1 MLKLLLAPLFILLC
15 FQSLTAKPYCHV
27 VNYDEDSGL
36 SQRLVKGIVQDNDG
50 VIWIATWNGLNRFDG
65 KEFVSIR
72 PSRGDYASKFSNR
85 IGVMKL
91 TDDGS
96 LLLRIDGR
104 LLSFDTRTY
113 KFTDLHAD
121 IEKWIGEPFSVRQIF
136 PTAGREM
143 VIHTEDNRYILIR
156 DSTAG
161 ISKEK
166 PALKYASSANRKVN
180 DVGPYLYK
188 NMVYSKVDSL
198 GTIWLITREGDI
210 VTASSKDGPF
220 SIIGHIEAPAGTLY
234 YATTDN
240 QNNIWL
246 RSSSGVHK
254 VTLGHLPY
262 REITPQHPSMIRTI
276 FRDSRGRLW
285 MSESDTHR
293 VAVYDSI
300 DDASPHYLGSDGVL
314 HDAPVVFGA
323 GAYSFFEYPDGT
335 MWIGSKPDGLYRLT
349 PLTDSA
355 YSISHLNGELN
366 VYDITA
372 DNDGRLW
379 IATMGSGIFTIDNPE
394 ASRPELRKFPSPAKS
409 VRHITV
415 CNDSL
420 ILAATTAGLLAIRP
434 DAMKLFVSDPMI
446 PGSLGNVAVMD
457 AAVVSDGALL
467 VATESDGV
475 NIVSPDKA
483 DNGLEWTFTS
493 RNASGGLSD
502 VALSIARD
510 GEKSVIVSNNN
521 IYVYNNGDFTRVM
534 SSWKSADRKIRFSDG
549 RPVKLDDSS
558 WIVGHDNGA
567 IVFGAASATEDDF
580 IPRMIFTR
588 ATIESR
594 ADTILPAAT
603 DTIVMSPSER
613 NITLSFRALDYRYG
627 DEILYQY
634 RIDEG
639 DWLDIG
645 STGRITLLDLVPGSY
660 KVEVS
665 SISPSGQPLDNSVAL
680 TIIVTPTF
688 WETGFAKFL
697 YVAILL
703 IIIILSVRLM
713 IYIRTIKRKQH
724 EILDAYL
731 ELQQLSSKA
740 ETTKPHISESIP
752 IEDDDKLLMDRVVE
766 FVNTHLSDSEVTVD
780 DMAAEVGVSRSS
792 LNRKMKNL
800 MGVSP
805 AEYLRES
812 RLKKAA
818 ALLADTNLPIKAI
831 AADCGFSDIN
841 YFGKCFK
848 ASRGIT
854 PAAYRKS

>member
-1 MLKLLLAPLFILLC
+1 M
-15 FQSLTAKPYCHV
+15 AKPYCHV

-72 PSRGDYASKFSNR
+72 PSRGDLASKFSNR

-91 TDDGS
+91 THDGN

-121 IEKWIGEPFSVRQIF
+121 IEKMIGEPFSVRQII
-136 PTAGREM
+136 PTTGREV
-143 VIHTEDNRYILIR
+143 VIHTDDNRYILIG
-156 DSTAG
+156 DSTAK
-161 ISKEK
+161 ISNEK
-166 PALKYASSANRKVN
+166 PSLKYASSANRKVN
-180 DVGPYLYK
+180 DIGPYLYK

-198 GTIWLITREGDI
+198 GTVWLITREGDI
-210 VTASSKDGPF
+210 VTAPSTDGPF
-220 SIIGHIEAPAGTLY
+220 STIGHIDAPAGTLY
-234 YATTDN
+234 YATTDS

-262 REITPQHPSMIRTI
+262 REITPQHQSMIRTI
-276 FRDSRGRLW
+276 FRDSHGRLW
-285 MSESDTHR
+285 MSESDTQR
-293 VAVYDSI
+293 VAVYDNI
-300 DDASPHYLGSDGVL
+300 DHSPRYLGSDGVL
-314 HDAPVVFGA
+314 HDTPVVFGS
-323 GAYSFFEYPDGT
+323 GVYSFYEYPDGT
-335 MWIGSKPDGLYRLT
+335 IWIGSKPDGLFRLK
-349 PLTDSA
+349 PLYDSA
-355 YSISHLNGELN
+355 YSISHLNNELN

-372 DNDGRLW
+372 DHNGRLW
-379 IATMGSGIFTIDNPE
+379 IATMGSGIFIIDNPA
-394 ASRPELRKFPSPAKS
+394 ASHPELRKFPSSAKS

-420 ILAATTAGLLAIRP
+420 VLAATTAGLLAIRP
-434 DAMKLFVSDPMI
+434 DTMKLFVSDPLVT
-446 PGSLGNVAVMD
+446 GSLGNVAVMD
-457 AAVVSDGALL
+457 AVTGSDGSVL

-475 NIVSPDKA
+475 NIVRPNEVA
-483 DNGLEWTFTS
+483 HGLEWTFTS
-493 RNASGGLSD
+493 RNASSGLSD

-510 GEKSVIVSNNN
+510 GEKAVIVSNNN
-521 IYVYNNGDFTRVM
+521 IYVHRNGDFTRVA
-534 SSWKSADRKIRFSDG
+534 SSWRSAGSKIRFSDG

-567 IVFGAASATEDDF
+567 ILFDAMSAPDDDF
-580 IPRMIFTR
+580 IPRMMFTR
-588 ATIESR
+588 ANIESR
-594 ADTILPAAT
+594 TDSIFPAASDTIIL
-603 DTIVMSPSER
+603 SSSER
-613 NITLSFRALDYRYG
+613 NISLSFTALDYLHA
-627 DEILYQY
+627 DEIYYRY
-634 RIDEG
+634 RIDDD

-645 STGRITLLDLVPGSY
+645 STGKITLLDLVPGSY

-665 SISPSGQPLDNSVAL
+665 SISPSGQPLDNSVAM

-688 WETGFAKFL
+688 WETGFARFL
-697 YVAILL
+697 YVVISLL
-703 IIIILSVRLM
+703 IITAVIRL
-713 IYIRTIKRKQH
+713 IVYIRTMKRQQR

-731 ELQQLSSKA
+731 ELQQLSSTT
-740 ETTKPHISESIP
+740 ETAKPHISENLTID
-752 IEDDDKLLMDRVVE
+752 DDDKLLMDRVVG

-780 DMAAEVGVSRSS
+780 DMAADVGISRSS

-812 RLKKAA
+812 RLNKAA
-818 ALLADTNLPIKAI
+818 AMLTDTTLPIKAI